1 MRLAA
6 SDTKEEDAKPRTYDA
21 EFRRR
26 VVELV
31 RAGRL
36 VRVVAADSGL
46 AEAMVYRWKAKTS
59 STVR

>member
-1 MRLAA
+1 M
-6 SDTKEEDAKPRTYDA
+6 
-21 EFRRR
+21 
-26 VVELV
+26 ELV